1 MLYTEVAKMEMT
13 TQFLQYCLFPRCI
26 FTASDAIFCAKFVYL
41 LHMLKTPNFSTLI
54 CYDRI
59 FGDISYTMC
68 SCTEN
73 EASHYGRFLC
83 SVLETVMRWHRDR
96 SLFEKECAK
105 YPGFITKFSEADP
118 VHVDYENYRHVCHKW
133 HYRLTKAL
141 ILCLDS
147 EDYIQIRNS
156 LVVLTKI
163 ISFFPLVTNFA
174 QAIEKRV
181 DIIREKEKSN
191 RKDLYA
197 LATGYVGQLKTKRS
211 SFVPEQEF
219 HYKEVRKAAS
229 QSSEASSTTSKSSP
243 AATPK
248 KEISPSVEIK
258 KEKNGERR
266 DKAAGSS
273 SQDPSP
279 VRVTSSNHTN
289 DKRGATSM
297 PAPRIKVEKAD
308 REANSGSLNP
318 ATVRVKQER
327 NGGSGGSSPSNN
339 TNHTSSRSKEAK
351 ADPGYRGSPR
361 DDSRTSKSAP
371 NSAERREV
379 IPAPKP
385 RGSVESNS
393 GKDRPAPVRAST
405 SSSSGRLA
413 DTVPRDKISEPRQR
427 TSEPQ
432 VRIKQE
438 DSKASSPRKMGGV
451 SDGEYDRSREEA
463 KRRKSTTSNEDY
475 DRDVKRR
482 KAAAAPVP
490 EYEKDVKRRNRGSER
505 DSDPAAGGKRAY
517 DCLQR

>member
-1 MLYTEVAKMEMT
+1 MT

-26 FTASDAIFCAKFVYL
+26 FTASDALFCAKFVYL

-147 EDYIQIRNS
+147 EDYMQIRNS

-181 DIIREKEKSN
+181 DIIRDKEKSN

-197 LATGYVGQLKTKRS
+197 LATGYLGQLKSKRP

-219 HYKEVRKAAS
+219 HYKEVRKTAPLVPD
-229 QSSEASSTTSKSSP
+229 SSITSKSSP
-243 AATPK
+243 ATTPK
-248 KEISPSVEIK
+248 NEKSPPVEVK

-266 DKAAGSS
+266 EKSGV
-273 SQDPSP
+273 SQDPSTTKI
-279 VRVTSSNHTN
+279 TSSNHTN
-289 DKRGATSM
+289 DKKSSASM
-297 PAPRIKVEKAD
+297 PAPRVKAEKAD
-308 REANSGSLNP
+308 REAASIP
-318 ATVRVKQER
+318 ATARIKQER
-327 NGGSGGSSPSNN
+327 NGGGGSGGSSPSNN
-339 TNHTSSRSKEAK
+339 TNHSSSSSRPKEVHIK
-351 ADPGYRGSPR
+351 TEPGFRSSPR
-361 DDSRTSKSAP
+361 SADDTRSSKSSAP
-371 NSAERREV
+371 PSSSERRDAN
-379 IPAPKP
+379 PTPKP
-385 RGSVESNS
+385 RGSAEANP
-393 GKDRPAPVRAST
+393 GKERPVPVRAST
-405 SSSSGRLA
+405 SGSRLPEA
-413 DTVPRDKISEPRQR
+413 APREKSFESRQR
-427 TSEPQ
+427 VSDPQ

-438 DSKASSPRKMGGV
+438 DSKLSVSSPRKSGGV
-451 SDGEYDRSREEA
+451 SDSEYDRNREEA

-482 KAAAAPVP
+482 KAAAPLP
-490 EYEKDVKRRNRGSER
+490 EYEKDVKRRNRGNER
-505 DSDPAAGGKRAY
+505 DSDPAAGGKRAFVSN
-517 DCLQR
+517 DKESWRS